1 MCDGRVSKRASM
13 SFLNKHVRIKGL
25 RRKQSLNGCGGYA
38 TEYQAETD
46 RYTVLLGGN
55 TYAVKTI
62 NLHLSPTDQTEVVG
76 MYWEDE
82 SRHTW
87 DEETH
92 VLKQHCANAST
103 CSAVRVVRDA
113 ETKEGALKLCLD
125 SYYICESCGVEYCC
139 TKKSV
144 RTKGR
149 GIDPTVLCN
158 LACSKSRSKL
168 LEATSQGA

>member
-13 SFLNKHVRIKGL
+13 SFLVE
-25 RRKQSLNGCGGYA
+25 SNGCGGHA
-38 TEYQAETD
+38 TEYQTETD

-55 TYAVKTI
+55 THAVKTI

-76 MYWEDE
+76 MYW
-82 SRHTW
+82 

-92 VLKQHCANAST
+92 VLKEHCANAST

-125 SYYICESCGVEYCC
+125 SCYICESCGVEYCC
-139 TKKSV
+139 TKKCE
-144 RTKGR
+144 
-149 GIDPTVLCN
+149 DEVLWN
-158 LACSKSRSKL
+158 
-168 LEATSQGA
+168 